1 MAAAA
6 RVAMIVAVAQN
17 GVIGRDNTLP
27 WRLPGDLPR
36 FKQITMG
43 KPVIMGRATFDS
55 IGKPLPGRDNIVV
68 SRDTNLKIEGA
79 AVVASPTAALDLAR
93 IVATEK
99 KLDEVIVM
107 GGGQI
112 YSALLPQAE
121 RLYLTRV
128 LAKVEGDAYFPQ
140 FDTNEWME
148 IANEPVEASGDNPYP
163 FCYVTLDRV

>member
-1 MAAAA
+1 MVAIA

-17 GVIGRDNTLP
+17 GVIGRDNALP

-55 IGKPLPGRDNIVV
+55 IGKPLPGRDNIII
-68 SRDTNLKIEGA
+68 SRDSNLKIEGA

-93 IVATEK
+93 IVAEE

-112 YSALLPQAE
+112 YSALLPQAD

-128 LAKVEGDAYFPQ
+128 LADVEGDAHFPQ
-140 FDTNEWME
+140 FDTHEWVE
-148 IANEPVEASGDNPYP
+148 IANEPVEASGDSLYP
-163 FCYVTLDRV
+163 FCYVTLERV

>member
-1 MAAAA
+1 MKTI
-6 RVAMIVAVAQN
+6 RIAMIAAVAQN
-17 GVIGRDNTLP
+17 GVIGRNNELP

-36 FKQITMG
+36 FRQITLG

-68 SRDTNLKIEGA
+68 SRDPALHIEGA
-79 AVVASPTAALDLAR
+79 AVVATPQAALELAQ
-93 IVATEK
+93 IIAMEK
-99 KLDEVIVM
+99 NLDEVIVM

-112 YSALLPQAE
+112 YAALLPKAD

-128 LAKVEGDAYFPQ
+128 LADVDGDAYFP
-140 FDTNEWME
+140 DVTPSDWVEVSNE
-148 IANEPVEASGDNPYP
+148 AVEASGDNPYP

>member
-1 MAAAA
+1 MAA
-6 RVAMIVAVAQN
+6 RVAMIVALAQN
-17 GVIGRDNTLP
+17 GVIGRNNQLP

-55 IGKPLPGRDNIVV
+55 IGKPLPGRDNIVI
-68 SRDTNLKIEGA
+68 SRDVNLHIEGA

-93 IVATEK
+93 IRADEK
-99 KLDEVIVM
+99 HLDEIIVM

-112 YSALLPQAE
+112 YSALLPQAD

-128 LAKVEGDAYFPQ
+128 LADVNGDAYFPT
-140 FDTNEWME
+140 FEIGEWTQ
-148 IANEPVEASGDNPYP
+148 IASESVSASGDNPYP

>member
-1 MAAAA
+1 MAV

-17 GVIGRDNTLP
+17 GVIGRDNALP

-68 SRDTNLKIEGA
+68 SRDMNLKIDGA
-79 AVVASPTAALDLAR
+79 IVVSTPQAALVYAQQ
-93 IVATEK
+93 IAEQK
-99 KLDEVIVM
+99 NLDEVIVM

-112 YSALLPQAE
+112 YSALLPQAD
-121 RLYLTRV
+121 RLYLTKV
-128 LAKVEGDAYFPQ
+128 LADVDGDAHFPA
-140 FDTNEWME
+140 FDASAWAE
-148 IANEPVEASGDNPYP
+148 ISSELVAASGDNLYP
-163 FCYVTLDRV
+163 FRYVTLDRR

>member
-1 MAAAA
+1 MTA

-17 GVIGRDNTLP
+17 RVIGRNNELP

-36 FKQITMG
+36 FKRITMG

-68 SRDTNLKIEGA
+68 SRDVGLRIEGA
-79 AVVASPTAALDLAR
+79 AVVATPTAALDLAR
-93 IVATEK
+93 IIAVEK

-112 YSALLPQAE
+112 YAQLLPQAD
-121 RLYLTRV
+121 RLYLTKV
-128 LAKVEGDAYFPQ
+128 LADVDGDAWFPAC
-140 FDTNEWME
+140 DASEWTQISSE
-148 IANEPVEASGDNPYP
+148 NVAASGENPYP
-163 FCYVTLDRV
+163 FCYVTLDRVRP

>member
-1 MAAAA
+1 MAAA

-17 GVIGRDNTLP
+17 GVIGRDNQLP
-27 WRLPGDLPR
+27 WRLPGDLSR

-55 IGKPLPGRDNIVV
+55 IGKPLPGRDNIIV
-68 SRDTNLKIEGA
+68 SRDINLKIEGA
-79 AVVASPTAALDLAR
+79 AVVSSPTAALDIAR
-93 IVATEK
+93 IVAVEK

-112 YSALLPQAE
+112 YSALLPQAD
-121 RLYLTRV
+121 RLYLTQV
-128 LAKVEGDAYFPQ
+128 LADVDGDAYFPQ
-140 FDTNEWME
+140 FDSNEWVE
-148 IANEPVEASGDNPYP
+148 IANEQVAASGDNPYS